1 MAVIGQARPGIV
13 VNARNANIR
22 TPLFILGLAL
32 ALVAFL
38 VMLTFGLLFA
48 NKAGGGAQVQVVVA
62 AKPIDAREP
71 ISPDMLT
78 TKSLPASSVA
88 PGAFTSL
95 RELEGQ
101 AAVVSIPTG
110 QVISSN
116 LVTTNP
122 DLLTGGPSTYLPIPQ
137 GWVAITFPTSELQ
150 GVGGYIAQADYI
162 NIIATLNTTIFTPV
176 NPRTVTRTVFTNVH
190 VIRVGPDS
198 TIVRQG
204 QAQGVTSSITL
215 AMTECDAQ
223 YMLWLATVG
232 TIKYELLNYHDYN
245 TKDPQPDPSCPVT
258 SLPPTVG
265 PRQAQA
271 RWDFLAG

>member
-1 MAVIGQARPGIV
+1 MAVIGQARPGIP
-13 VNARNANIR
+13 VNARNPNIR
-22 TPLFILGLAL
+22 TPLFILGVGL

-62 AKPIDAREP
+62 SKAIDARAP
-71 ISPDMLT
+71 ITPDMLT
-78 TKSLPASSVA
+78 TKSLPASAVA
-88 PGAFTSL
+88 PGAFTNL
-95 RELEGQ
+95 RDL
-101 AAVVSIPTG
+101 ASYSAVVSIPAG

-116 LVTTNP
+116 LVTSNP
-122 DLLTGGPSTYLPIPQ
+122 DQPTGASSYLPIPQ

-150 GVGGYIAQADYI
+150 GVGGYLAQGDYI
-162 NIIATLNTTIFTPV
+162 DIIATVNTTVFTPV

-198 TIVRQG
+198 TIVKQG
-204 QAQGVTSSITL
+204 QAQGVTTSITIV
-215 AMTECDAQ
+215 MTQCDAQ
-223 YMLWLATVG
+223 YMYWLATVG
-232 TIKYELLNYHDYN
+232 TIKYSLLNYHDYN
-245 TKDPQPDPSCPVT
+245 TKDPQPDLSCPVT